1 MFNFQTDSGWNLEN
15 ELRCFIIA
23 KRLESEG
30 SPPGMQG
37 DMCKILANATSLSES
52 TIKAKV
58 GNYKSELGITNGSNS
73 SAATKFIVKNFGS
86 MSVPEAEALLTGYLL
101 GTSENNTQ

>member
-1 MFNFQTDSGWNLEN
+1 MFNFQVDSGWSIEN

-30 SPPGMQG
+30 SPRGMQG
-37 DMCKILANATSLSES
+37 DMCRVLANSTSLGES

-58 GNYKSELGITNGSNS
+58 GNYKSELGITNESNS
-73 SAATKFIVKNFGS
+73 SEATKFIVNNFGS
-86 MSVPEAEALLTGYLL
+86 MSVQEAEALLTGYLF
-101 GTSENNTQ
+101 GISVNSA